1 MTTADIVAFFM
12 RRRKLPF
19 REAERLAD
27 SVVIR
32 RVLKA
37 DTPLGQDKQQFR
49 IPFAELK
56 RP

>member
-37 DTPLGQDKQQFR
+37 DTPLGQDKQQLR